1 MKKELTIKEFGDIN
15 NIFEVLHK
23 NDEFFEALTEKKVAD
38 TEEEYRNDLFNLG
51 IYGVSKF
58 QYDTDYNG
66 YVRFSAEYL
75 DIIDFLKNCKT
86 ALNKW
91 VDNIPEEITNFKA
104 DRRVVAL
111 IKEGVLENSM
121 DVEGNRYGVYLENPY
136 RYLNVKY
143 KNVLNELSN
152 IYEYINRCVD
162 LLNDSFL
169 EEMGKEEVYFG
180 DDYQRLKYAE
190 ENNLLFDEEGY
201 VI

>member
-1 MKKELTIKEFGDIN
+1 MKKLTIKEFGDTN

-38 TEEEYRNDLFNLG
+38 TEEEYRYDLFDLG
-51 IYGVSKF
+51 IYGVNKF
-58 QYDTDYNG
+58 QYDTDYNC

-86 ALNKW
+86 LINKW
-91 VDNIPEEITNFKA
+91 VCNIPEEIANFKA
-104 DRRVVAL
+104 DKRVVAL
-111 IKEGVLENSM
+111 IKEGVLENRIE
-121 DVEGNRYGVYLENPY
+121 VEGVRYGVSLEYPY
-136 RYLNVKY
+136 RNVNAKY
-143 KNVLNELSN
+143 KNILNELFK
-152 IYEYINRCVD
+152 IYEYLKHCVD

-169 EEMGKEEVYFG
+169 NEMSKAEVYLG

-201 VI
+201 II

>member
-1 MKKELTIKEFGDIN
+1 MKKELKIKEFGDIN

-104 DRRVVAL
+104 DRRVLAL
-111 IKEGVLENSM
+111 IKEGVVENSM
-121 DVEGNRYGVYLENPY
+121 DVEGDRYGVYLENPY

>member
-1 MKKELTIKEFGDIN
+1 MKKLTIKEFGDID

-38 TEEEYRNDLFNLG
+38 TEEEYENDLCNLG
-51 IYGVSKF
+51 IYGVNKF
-58 QYDTDYNG
+58 QYDTDYNC

-86 ALNKW
+86 LLNKW
-91 VDNIPEEITNFKA
+91 VRNIPEEIANFKA

-111 IKEGVLENSM
+111 IKEGFLEDSM
-121 DVEGNRYGVYLENPY
+121 EVEGERYGVYLENPY

-143 KNVLNELSN
+143 KNVLNELSK

-169 EEMGKEEVYFG
+169 DEMSKAEVYLG

-201 VI
+201 II